1 MDRQAALQAYIQAIM
16 PERERILVQGAT
28 NRARGITR
36 GMTPEAE
43 EAYLHSRAF
52 ANAVYQAKRGD
63 EVYQGLLR
71 GELLLERWRAEF
83 ERLAPLIDEELRR
96 GNAIDLELLRTVQ
109 RGRVSLKKARSAL
122 ALVEKKAPRKLLDG
136 QTKRLVGESC
146 DRLER
151 YLSKADLSALAA
163 GAPAGEKLAP
173 WLVENAFGKGI
184 PVEALEGAWRPR
196 SLSGRLYGELYRAHP
211 ELAACGRVRAGDG
224 ETIADALKREID
236 REKATT
242 PEERNQL
249 MRQCLLSDVFITG
262 ANAISLDGQMVN
274 IDGNGNRVAAIVY
287 GPKSVVVV
295 AGMNK
300 VMDTL
305 ESAVTRA
312 RTIAAPMNKQRFP
325 APTPCMVTGTC
336 ADCKAEGC
344 ICNQIL
350 ITRRNSGAPGRIKF
364 ILVGEELGF

>member
-1 MDRQAALQAYIQAIM
+1 MTDPKQSYFDKRGQM
-16 PERERILVQGAT
+16 LVQNLKGRNFDAYYCK
-28 NRARGITR
+28 TR
-36 GMTPEAE
+36 DEA
-43 EAYLHSRAF
+43 
-52 ANAVYQAKRGD
+52 
-63 EVYQGLLR
+63 
-71 GELLLERWRAEF
+71 LE
-83 ERLAPLIDEELRR
+83 
-96 GNAIDLELLRTVQ
+96 
-109 RGRVSLKKARSAL
+109 KAL
-122 ALVEKKAPRKLLDG
+122 ALIPSGSVVGWGGAASAQQIGLLDVLR
-136 QTKRLVGESC
+136 T
-146 DRLER
+146 
-151 YLSKADLSALAA
+151 
-163 GAPAGEKLAP
+163 
-173 WLVENAFGKGI
+173 
-184 PVEALEGAWRPR
+184 
-196 SLSGRLYGELYRAHP
+196 
-211 ELAACGRVRAGDG
+211 GDY
-224 ETIADALKREID
+224 REID